1 MERKMVFGSNL
12 KYYREKQGLTQKQ
25 LADTIGYT
33 EKSISKWENENGLPT
48 LEVLARLSDQ
58 FGISLD
64 ELVYENNDLHY
75 FLGIDG
81 GGTKT
86 MFRLV
91 AENGTVINTVQKGSS
106 NPNDIGMENAFVVL
120 KEGISQVCRGI
131 PYGKVTMFAGLS
143 GGGLTGDNAQVL
155 HKFFGEFGFAAYEN
169 GSDVENLIALAD
181 REKCTLVIM
190 GTGFIVY
197 ALNGSRRKRIAGWG
211 QFFDEGG
218 CGYTLGRD
226 AITAVLRQEDDSGE
240 RTVLA
245 KLLTERIGET
255 AEAHLAKFYQ
265 GGKRYIA
272 EFSDLVL
279 EGVRLDDKV
288 ARDILEK
295 NMAFAAAMIDTA
307 VRELRGVA
315 GSVPGHA
322 GTNSVTLAD
331 EQIPVFISGGI
342 SAGQEMIFPLIDKYA
357 AEKNRQLI
365 RLKQEPVEGALRR
378 ARRIYESSR
387 KGETDL

>member
-1 MERKMVFGSNL
+1 MGRKIVFGSNL
-12 KYYREKQGLTQKQ
+12 RYYREKCGLTQKQ
-25 LADTIGYT
+25 LADKIGYT

-48 LEVLARLSDQ
+48 LEVLTQLSDQ

-64 ELVYENNDLHY
+64 EMVFEKNDLQY

-86 MFRLV
+86 AFRLV
-91 AENGTVINTVQKGSS
+91 DEKGAVISTVQKQSS
-106 NPNDIGMENAFVVL
+106 NPNDIGMENAFAVL
-120 KEGISQVCRGI
+120 KEGISQVCKGI
-131 PYGKVTMFAGLS
+131 PYGKVSMFAGLS
-143 GGGLTGDNAQVL
+143 GGGLTGDNAKVL
-155 HKFFGEFGFAAYEN
+155 HKFFGEFGFASYEN

-181 REKCTLVIM
+181 RDKCALVIM

-197 ALNGSRRKRIAGWG
+197 ALNGSKRKRIAGWG

-226 AITAVLRQEDDSGE
+226 AITAVLRYEDGSGND
-240 RTVLA
+240 TVLVQ
-245 KLLTERIGET
+245 LLTERIGET
-255 AEAHLAKFYQ
+255 AEQHLAKFYQ

-272 EFSDLVL
+272 EFSDLVF
-279 EGVRLDDKV
+279 EGAKLGDKV
-288 ARDILEK
+288 ALEILEK

-307 VRELRGVA
+307 VRELMKGSSESRRGTIA
-315 GSVPGHA
+315 GQSNA
-322 GTNSVTLAD
+322 

-342 SAGQEMIFPLIDKYA
+342 SARQELIFPLIIKYA
-357 AEKNRQLI
+357 KEKNCRLI
-365 RLKQEPVEGALRR
+365 RLEQEPVDGALRH

-387 KGETDL
+387 EGERDL